1 MDMPHDS
8 VPRQESLKSNTKALK
23 LIMGDNMHI
32 EQKKT
37 QPQANAKAY
46 LGGLY
51 TDGVDNSSNGDKSLK
66 ATTAW
71 PASIRGMDTASPSQ
85 LIDKSLPKTMG
96 LRGRNPEIARK
107 SAEILGLAH
116 TLGCSEREKTKL
128 FNQFL
133 NLNFES
139 TRAAY
144 LAELRSMLLK
154 RGFTNISKHVR
165 DLQQSDKGE
174 VSLLDCHVRSLISG
188 WFMSPTIVDGY
199 DPDKEIL
206 ISSWRR
212 WDIRTDI
219 RFVLKTSTRELSFDD
234 DDENQEEGLE
244 RDIARSRRGDSEPAY
259 FDHDTVTAYKGQT
272 DLGEAVIADAHEK
285 INAIATGP
293 SEFAFGFQHLM
304 NELDLLIEVGG
315 IKKRDRSLFL
325 VALAYDSTTAGQAVG
340 IKANA
345 ARQAVARVRAKLITV
360 CEARGVELTELSEL
374 LNALNKRR
382 N

>member
-1 MDMPHDS
+1 
-8 VPRQESLKSNTKALK
+8 
-23 LIMGDNMHI
+23 MHK
-32 EQKKT
+32 EQKETK
-37 QPQANAKAY
+37 PPANVEGY
-46 LGGLY
+46 QGNPY

-71 PASIRGMDTASPSQ
+71 PASIRGIDTVLPSQ
-85 LIDKSLPKTMG
+85 SIDKSLPKTES

-116 TLGCSEREKTKL
+116 TPGCSAREKTKL
-128 FNQFL
+128 FKRFL
-133 NLNFES
+133 DLNFES

-165 DLQQSDKGE
+165 ELQQSDKGE
-174 VSLLDCHVRSLISG
+174 VSPLDCHVRSLIGG
-188 WFMSPTIVDGY
+188 WFISPTIVDGY

-219 RFVLKTSTRELSFDD
+219 RFVLKTSTRELAFDD

-244 RDIARSRRGDSEPAY
+244 RDIARGRRGDSEPTY
-259 FDHDTVTAYKGQT
+259 FDDDVAVPERQPK
-272 DLGEAVIADAHEK
+272 LGEAIIADAHEK
-285 INAIATGP
+285 IVAIAIGP
-293 SEFAFGFQHLM
+293 SEFARGFHQLK
-304 NELDLLIEVGG
+304 NELELLVESGG
-315 IKKRDRSLFL
+315 VKERDRSLFL
-325 VALAYDSTTAGQAVG
+325 VALTHDSTTAGQAVG

-345 ARQAVARVRAKLITV
+345 ARQAVARVRAKLIAV
-360 CEARGVELTELSEL
+360 CEAGGVELTELSEL

>member
-1 MDMPHDS
+1 MNMPSDS
-8 VPRQESLKSNTKALK
+8 IPRKESLESNTKALK

-32 EQKKT
+32 EQKET

-51 TDGVDNSSNGDKSLK
+51 TDGVDNSSNGVKSLK
-66 ATTAW
+66 QATAW

-85 LIDKSLPKTMG
+85 LIDKSLPKTEG

-107 SAEILGLAH
+107 SAKILALAH

-128 FNQFL
+128 FKQFL
-133 NLNFES
+133 DLNFES

-259 FDHDTVTAYKGQT
+259 FDHDVVTVAEGQS
-272 DLGEAVIADAHEK
+272 DLGEAVIAAAHEE
-285 INAIATGP
+285 IIAITTGA
-293 SEFAFGFQHLM
+293 SKFARGFHQLM
-304 NELDLLIEVGG
+304 NELELLIEVGG
-315 IKKRDRSLFL
+315 IKERDKSLFL
-325 VALAYDSTTAGQAVG
+325 VALTRDSTTAGQAVG
-340 IKANA
+340 IKANT
-345 ARQAVARVRAKLITV
+345 ARQAVARVRAKLTAV
-360 CEARGVELTELSEL
+360 CEAGGVELTELSEL

>member
-1 MDMPHDS
+1 
-8 VPRQESLKSNTKALK
+8 
-23 LIMGDNMHI
+23 
-32 EQKKT
+32 
-37 QPQANAKAY
+37 
-46 LGGLY
+46 
-51 TDGVDNSSNGDKSLK
+51 
-66 ATTAW
+66 
-71 PASIRGMDTASPSQ
+71 
-85 LIDKSLPKTMG
+85 
-96 LRGRNPEIARK
+96 
-107 SAEILGLAH
+107 
-116 TLGCSEREKTKL
+116 
-128 FNQFL
+128 
-133 NLNFES
+133 
-139 TRAAY
+139 
-144 LAELRSMLLK
+144 
-154 RGFTNISKHVR
+154 
-165 DLQQSDKGE
+165 
-174 VSLLDCHVRSLISG
+174 
-188 WFMSPTIVDGY
+188 MSPTIVDGY

-325 VALAYDSTTAGQAVG
+325 VALAYDSTTAGRAVG